1 MMAADAKPK
10 TLWQKLLEVQKAVT
24 YLQRNAR
31 SKAGGSYSYVS
42 SALVLERIRAEMDA
56 QGLILLA
63 ATVEERLH
71 IDGAYS
77 YAEKKQHF
85 TELVMEFTW
94 INVDNPEEREVCRWY
109 GQGIDNGEKGPG
121 KAMTY
126 AEKYFLLKFFHI
138 ATGDH
143 DDPDAGVPEPEP
155 AGPPPGVG
163 EDGKPQNLAGLANAM
178 AVDGTPKRFVKP
190 ATALCEYDWEQRESF
205 TPKQL
210 QAIRVEAHSMWQIE
224 QQEAQEAAK

>member
-1 MMAADAKPK
+1 MMAVDAKPK
-10 TLWQKLLEVQKAVT
+10 TLWQKLLEVQRSVT
-24 YLQRNAR
+24 YLQ
-31 SKAGGSYSYVS
+31 KDGEQTQGGRFRYAS
-42 SALVLERIRAEMDA
+42 SQMVLETIRAQMDA
-56 QGLILLA
+56 QGVLLQV

-71 IDGAYS
+71 LNAAYS
-77 YAEKKQHF
+77 SAQHL
-85 TELVMEFTW
+85 TEVVFEFTW
-94 INVDNPEEREVCRWY
+94 INADAPEEREVCRWY
-109 GQGIDNGEKGPG
+109 GQGIDTGEKGVG

-126 AEKYFLLKFFHI
+126 AEKYFLLKYFHV
-138 ATGDH
+138 ATGN
-143 DDPDAGVPEPEP
+143 DDPDAHVPVPEPEP

-190 ATALCEYDWEQRESF
+190 ATALCEYDWEQREDF
-205 TPKQL
+205 TPEQL